1 MTNEELF
8 ARQFALTNQ
17 AIYGIAMGLRQV
29 LCQLP
34 VPLGTVELTQHPA
47 VGELDRVMQSY
58 NDSLLGLAAMVQKQ
72 NSSAGIILPQ

>member
-47 VGELDRVMQSY
+47 VG
-58 NDSLLGLAAMVQKQ
+58 
-72 NSSAGIILPQ
+72 

>member
-17 AIYGIAMGLRQV
+17 AIYGIAMGLRHV
-29 LCQLP
+29 LLQLP
-34 VPLGTVELTQHPA
+34 IPVGTVELTQHPA

-58 NDSLLGLAAMVQKQ
+58 NDQLLALAAMVQKQ
-72 NSSAGIILPQ
+72 NTSAGIILPN